1 MKQLFEIYE
10 VLDDYG
16 FRTSVMGTIYAND
29 KDEARKN
36 AAIYYNNRDIYKTG
50 YYGSRLATAS
60 INMEDVEKERENKL
74 RIAKRDIER
83 YSKKIEL

>member
-36 AAIYYNNRDIYKTG
+36 AAIYYNNTDIYKTG
-50 YYGSRLATAS
+50 YYGARLATAS
-60 INMEDVEKERENKL
+60 INLEESEQIRERNLRNAKL
-74 RIAKRDIER
+74 NVER
-83 YSKKIEL
+83 YEKKIEL